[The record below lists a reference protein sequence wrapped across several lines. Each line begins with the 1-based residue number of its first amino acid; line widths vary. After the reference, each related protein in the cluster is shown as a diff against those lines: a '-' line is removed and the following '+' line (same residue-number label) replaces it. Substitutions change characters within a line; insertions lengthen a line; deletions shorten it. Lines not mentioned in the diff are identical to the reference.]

1 MTDMLTMFNLG
12 RNIIGSNIYNHG
24 TVSAYDFYPS
34 SSNDNPNSGT
44 QEGDVWVAEETVND
58 DYSLHL
64 ERKKGGY
71 FHISQR
77 SSDTGTFVPCALP
90 PWLERTGQFIDH
102 SFGHGVYPMHIK
114 IVSETEVTMGTIREA
129 ES

>member
-1 MTDMLTMFNLG
+1 MDQTF
-12 RNIIGSNIYNHG
+12 IIMAQRELHFSQQGK
-24 TVSAYDFYPS
+24 
-34 SSNDNPNSGT
+34 
-44 QEGDVWVAEETVND
+44 EWVAEETVSN

-77 SSDTGTFVPCALP
+77 SSDTGAFVPCALP

-114 IVSETEVTMGTIREA
+114 IVSETEVTMGTTREA

>member
-1 MTDMLTMFNLG
+1 MALRELQFSQQG
-12 RNIIGSNIYNHG
+12 K
-24 TVSAYDFYPS
+24 
-34 SSNDNPNSGT
+34 
-44 QEGDVWVAEETVND
+44 EWVAEETVSN

-64 ERKKGGY
+64 ERKGAGY

-102 SFGHGVYPMHIK
+102 SFGHGVYPMYIK

>member
-1 MTDMLTMFNLG
+1 MEARELHFSQQG
-12 RNIIGSNIYNHG
+12 K
-24 TVSAYDFYPS
+24 
-34 SSNDNPNSGT
+34 
-44 QEGDVWVAEETVND
+44 EWVAEETVSN

-77 SSDTGTFVPCALP
+77 SSDIGVFVHCALP

-114 IVSETEVTMGTIREA
+114 IVSETEVTMGTTREA